1 MGDNKNDEDVDCDWP
16 ETEAKARTGGFGESA
31 TVDPESVS
39 RLEARPGHSYVIVVE
54 GMQSRIVTLP
64 ELGEAIIG
72 RAPDVA
78 IRVNEPSASRKHAR
92 LVVSSN
98 SIQII
103 DLESH
108 NGTVVN
114 EERIA
119 GPHPLTS
126 GDVIVIGNAKL
137 ILHRDLPRA
146 RVRTLRDFAA
156 FTERVDEEIARA
168 LEYQR
173 SVTLFAVD
181 VGATERSA
189 TPARDAVA
197 PLVGQALRPIDIVSW
212 DAKGTLF
219 ILTPE
224 LGAAEVEELGVALLE
239 LLAPTVPGARAGFA
253 SCPDDGCDADTI
265 LSGARAALRAAAPG
279 RALSI
284 ALASS
289 TVEVAGLKI
298 VVADPAMVRLY
309 ELIRKVSQSNLPV
322 LMNGETGAGK
332 EVAALAIHA
341 WSARS
346 EGRLVTLNCAA
357 LPEQLAE
364 SELFGHEK
372 GSFTGAAGT
381 KLGLFESAHGGTVFL
396 DEVGELPPATQAKLL
411 RVLETRRVRRIG
423 DSKERDVDIRLISA
437 TNRNLAAEVTAGRF
451 REDLLFRLDGARLTI
466 PSPSPSSARAPHPRA
481 RVPRERLRARGPPAD
496 DHRPRRHVRA
506 PPARVAGQRARAPEP
521 DGLRRGLRRRPGGGG
536 LARARPPHDEGFN
549 PSPRPHARG
558 ARPRAAGQASPGG
571 DPRARAPPHRRGH
584 GGVAERADARR
595 GAPRDARS
603 DALQQ
608 AAAARARPQGGA
620 RVATA
625 AARAGNACPL
635 PG

>member
-1 MGDNKNDEDVDCDWP
+1 MGDNKNDEDVDRDWP

-309 ELIRKVSQSNLPV
+309 ELIRKVSQSDLPV

-466 PSPSPSSARAPHPRA
+466 PPLRHRA
-481 RVPRERLRARGPPAD
+481 RELPI
-496 DHRPRRHVRA
+496 
-506 PPARVAGQRARAPEP
+506 
-521 DGLRRGLRRRPGGGG
+521 
-536 LARARPPHDEGFN
+536 LARAFLE
-549 PSPRPHARG
+549 SACARG
-558 ARPRAAGQASPGG
+558 GRRPMTIAPDAMSELLQHGWPGNVRELRNLMDFVAVSVEGPVVEAWHVRDRLTTKASIPPRAPTQEAPG
-571 DPRARAPPHRRGH
+571 P
-584 GGVAERADARR
+584 
-595 GAPRDARS
+595 APRGKPLQEEIRELERRRIVEAMEASQNVQTRAAELLGMPVRTLYS
-603 DALQQ
+603 KLRQHGLALK
-608 AAAARARPQGGA
+608 GA
-620 RVATA
+620 R
-625 AARAGNACPL
+625 G
-635 PG
+635 